1 MTKLG
6 KYKERLGEMGVDKQT
21 SKLLLDMVKEETIPA
36 IGCTEPVAV
45 AYAASVA
52 KKHFKGEMN
61 RLIVNVSISIFKN
74 GKSVT
79 IPNTNECGLDL
90 AASLGSI
97 CGEPEDGLCIFR
109 NVTQDYIKEAHDLIA
124 EDKVKVNW
132 SLNTPSVYVE
142 VIMEN
147 DFNIVEVVLKNAH
160 NHIESVKVNKKI
172 VYENVLD
179 YSNKTTADFLKNL
192 TFKDL
197 RLICEEID
205 IEKLDFIEEGIQMN
219 MMAAEKGL
227 KEKKGLGLGASLLA
241 LQKKGM
247 LSSDA
252 SQIARMYTAAGAD
265 MRMGGDSCPI
275 MTSAGSGNQGLGVVI
290 PIVVVAKERN
300 IPTEKLYRA
309 IFYAH
314 MINKFVKQYTGKL
327 SALCG
332 CAIAAGVGAS
342 AAITWML
349 GGDDEHIS
357 GAVQNMMANLTGM
370 LCDGA
375 KETCAIKLST
385 SASEAVLSAY
395 LANDNVIS
403 KSNTGILGKTAEET
417 MKNLGILCNKGL
429 LDTNEVIVNI
439 MS

>member
-1 MTKLG
+1 MV
-6 KYKERLGEMGVDKQT
+6 VDKQT
-21 SKLLLDMVKEETIPA
+21 IKLLLDMVKEETVPA

-52 KKHFKGEMN
+52 KRYFKGEIEK
-61 RLIVNVSISIFKN
+61 LTVNVSISIYKN

-90 AASLGSI
+90 AAALGVI
-97 CGEPEDGLCIFR
+97 CGDPKDDLCVFR
-109 NVTQDYIKEAHDLIA
+109 NVNQTHLEMAHEMIA
-124 EDKVKVNW
+124 NNKVKINW
-132 SLNTPSVYVE
+132 SLNTPDVYVV

-147 DFNIVEVVLKNAH
+147 AESKTEVVLKGAH
-160 NHIESVKVNKKI
+160 NHIESVKENGVVVYKDVTEDNKKSACKFL
-172 VYENVLD
+172 ENL
-179 YSNKTTADFLKNL
+179 S
-192 TFKDL
+192 FKDL
-197 RLICEEID
+197 RHACEEID
-205 IEKLDFIEEGIQMN
+205 IECLDFIGEGIQMN
-219 MMAAEKGL
+219 MMAAEMGM

-241 LQKKGM
+241 LQKQGK
-247 LSSDA
+247 LSTDA
-252 SQIARMYTAAGAD
+252 SQKARMYTAAGAD
-265 MRMGGDSCPI
+265 IRMGGDNCPI

-290 PIVVVAKERN
+290 PIVVVAEERN
-300 IPTEKLYRA
+300 ISRERLYRA

-314 MINKFVKQYTGKL
+314 TINKFVKQYTGKL

-342 AAITWML
+342 AAIAWML
-349 GGDDEHIS
+349 GGDDRHIT

-385 SASEAVLSAY
+385 SAGEAVLSAY
-395 LANDNVIS
+395 LACENVIS
-403 KSNTGILGKTAEET
+403 KANTGILGETAEET
-417 MKNLGILCNKGL
+417 IRNLGILCRKGL
-429 LDTNEVIVNI
+429 LSTNEVILEI